1 MAIRIQEMK
10 LRLKDVRMLAC
21 SQTVYLLKEMLIGY
35 EVLFDIF
42 GAFEPT
48 DQMVM
53 VDGRDQ
59 WRVWINSDFTSN
71 VKEKMEC

>member
-1 MAIRIQEMK
+1 M
-10 LRLKDVRMLAC
+10 
-21 SQTVYLLKEMLIGY
+21 VYLLKEMLIGY
-35 EVLFDIF
+35 DVLFDIF

-59 WRVWINSDFTSN
+59 WRVWINADFASN
-71 VKEKMEC
+71 VKEKIEC